1 MNWRLA
7 DRTLD
12 LAQPLAAG
20 IVNVTVDSMF
30 EGARSGT
37 PEQAVAD
44 GLALVEA
51 GFDMLDLGAVA
62 AKAGPPVSPED
73 EAAALVP
80 AIAGLV
86 AAPTFRGSLST
97 DVVDSEPRNPEGA
110 FRGSFSTDTAD
121 IEPRN
126 VVGLPISADT
136 FSPEV
141 ARRALAAGAHAVNDI
156 SGGSE
161 EMFGLVAEAGCG
173 YVLMHIE
180 GAPRVDR
187 PWRRYDDVVDHLK
200 AWFEGR
206 VELARELGVA
216 EEQIAIDPGL
226 DFDLS
231 PDQDLEI
238 LRRLGELRSLGLPLY
253 VSLSRKDFI
262 GAVLAGSWEGR
273 LPPGEREWGT
283 VAAVALAVREG
294 ADILRIHDRSSLQAM
309 RVAGRITRAD
319 RPQPSILRRFEADRR
334 SV

>member
-37 PEQAVAD
+37 PERAVAD
-44 GLALVEA
+44 GLTLVEA
-51 GFDMLDLGAVA
+51 GFDMLDVGAVA
-62 AKAGPPVSPED
+62 AKSGPPVSAED

-80 AIAGLV
+80 AIEGL
-86 AAPTFRGSLST
+86 AAASAA
-97 DVVDSEPRNPEGA
+97 EGC
-110 FRGSFSTDTAD
+110 
-121 IEPRN
+121 
-126 VVGLPISADT
+126 VPISADT

-161 EMFGLVAEAGCG
+161 EMFGLVAESGCG

-180 GAPRVDR
+180 GPPRVDR
-187 PWRRYDDVVDHLK
+187 PWRDYGDVVDHLR

-238 LRRLGELRSLGLPLY
+238 LRRLGELRALGLPLY

-262 GAVLAGSWEGR
+262 GAVVAGSWERR
-273 LPPGEREWGT
+273 LSAGEREWGT
-283 VAAVALAVREG
+283 VAATALAVRGG
-294 ADILRIHDRSSLQAM
+294 ANVLRIHDRSSLQAM
-309 RVAGRITRAD
+309 RVAGRVTR
-319 RPQPSILRRFEADRR
+319 PGR
-334 SV
+334 SAA

>member
-1 MNWRLA
+1 MNWRLT
-7 DRTLD
+7 DRTLE
-12 LAQPLAAG
+12 LEQPLGAG

-37 PEQAVAD
+37 PAQAVAD

-51 GFDMLDLGAVA
+51 GFEMLDVGAVA
-62 AKAGPPVSPED
+62 AKAGPPVTADD

-80 AIAGLV
+80 AIEGL
-86 AAPTFRGSLST
+86 ARRS
-97 DVVDSEPRNPEGA
+97 
-110 FRGSFSTDTAD
+110 RGSFDTHEVQR
-121 IEPRN
+121 EPWDAGR
-126 VVGLPISADT
+126 VPISADT
-136 FSPEV
+136 FSVEV
-141 ARRALAAGAHAVNDI
+141 ARRALAAGAVAVNDI
-156 SGGSE
+156 GGGSE
-161 EMFGLVAEAGCG
+161 EMFDLVAGTGCG

-180 GAPRVDR
+180 GPPRVDR
-187 PWRRYDDVVDHLK
+187 PWREYGDVVDHLK

-231 PDQDLEI
+231 PEQDLEI
-238 LRRLGELRSLGLPLY
+238 LRRLGELRSLGRALY

-273 LPPGEREWGT
+273 LPPSEREWGT

-294 ADILRIHDRSSLQAM
+294 ADVLRIHDRSSLQAM
-309 RVAGRITRAD
+309 RIAGRIA
-319 RPQPSILRRFEADRR
+319 RPQR
-334 SV
+334 SVA

>member
-1 MNWRLA
+1 MAWKLA

-12 LAQPLAAG
+12 LARPIGAG

-44 GLALVEA
+44 GLALAEA
-51 GFDMLDLGAVA
+51 GFEMLDLGAVA
-62 AKAGPPVSPED
+62 AKAGPPVPPEQ

-80 AIAGLV
+80 AVEGLV
-86 AAPTFRGSLST
+86 HRFQTFSPYRGTNGGNDAPPP
-97 DVVDSEPRNPEGA
+97 V
-110 FRGSFSTDTAD
+110 
-121 IEPRN
+121 
-126 VVGLPISADT
+126 SADT
-136 FSPEV
+136 FSVEV
-141 ARRALAAGAHAVNDI
+141 ARRALAAGAEVVNDI

-161 EMFGLVAEAGCG
+161 EMFELVAESGCG

-180 GAPRVDR
+180 GPPRVDR
-187 PWRRYDDVVDHLK
+187 PWREYDDVVDHLK

-206 VELARELGVA
+206 VELARELGVS

-231 PDQDLEI
+231 PEQDLEI
-238 LRRLGELRSLGLPLY
+238 LRRLGELRGLGLPLY

-262 GAVLAGSWEGR
+262 GAVLAGSWERR
-273 LPPGEREWGT
+273 LPAAEREWGT
-283 VAAVALAVREG
+283 VAAVTLAVREG

-309 RVAGRITRAD
+309 RVAAEIC
-319 RPQPSILRRFEADRR
+319 RPVGSAA
-334 SV
+334 

>member
-1 MNWRLA
+1 MAWRLA

-12 LAQPLAAG
+12 LARPIAAG

-51 GFDMLDLGAVA
+51 GFEMLDVGAVA
-62 AKAGPPVSPED
+62 ATAGPPVSAEA

-80 AIAGLV
+80 AVEGLV
-86 AAPTFRGSLST
+86 SQS
-97 DVVDSEPRNPEGA
+97 
-110 FRGSFSTDTAD
+110 RGSFRTDD
-121 IEPRN
+121 VQKEPRDG
-126 VVGLPISADT
+126 VGVPISADT
-136 FSPEV
+136 FSPAV
-141 ARRALAAGAHAVNDI
+141 ARRALAAGAAVVNDI
-156 SGGSE
+156 SGGCE
-161 EMFGLVAEAGCG
+161 EMLGLVAETGCG

-180 GAPRVDR
+180 GPPRVDR
-187 PWRRYDDVVDHLK
+187 PFREYGDVVDHLR

-206 VELARELGVA
+206 VEAARELGVS

-231 PDQDLEI
+231 PEQDLEI
-238 LRRLGELRSLGLPLY
+238 LRRLGELRALGLPLY

-273 LPPGEREWGT
+273 LAPGEREWGT
-283 VAAVALAVREG
+283 VAAVALAIREG

-309 RVAGRITRAD
+309 RVAGRIARG
-319 RPQPSILRRFEADRR
+319 
-334 SV
+334 

>member
-1 MNWRLA
+1 MAWRLA

-12 LAQPLAAG
+12 LARPIAAG

-44 GLALVEA
+44 GLALAEA
-51 GFDMLDLGAVA
+51 GFEMLDLGAVA
-62 AKAGPPVSPED
+62 AKSGPPVPPEE

-80 AIAGLV
+80 AVEGLMHRFQ
-86 AAPTFRGSLST
+86 TFGPCRGT
-97 DVVDSEPRNPEGA
+97 DSGNDASPPV
-110 FRGSFSTDTAD
+110 
-121 IEPRN
+121 
-126 VVGLPISADT
+126 SADT

-141 ARRALAAGAHAVNDI
+141 ARRALAAGAVVVNDI

-161 EMFGLVAEAGCG
+161 EMFELVAETGCG

-180 GAPRVDR
+180 GPPRVDR
-187 PWRRYDDVVDHLK
+187 PWREYGDVVDHLR

-206 VELARELGVA
+206 VDMARELGVA

-231 PDQDLEI
+231 PEQDLEI
-238 LRRLGELRSLGLPLY
+238 LRRLGELRALGLPLY

-262 GAVLAGSWEGR
+262 GAALAGSWEER
-273 LPPGEREWGT
+273 LPASEREWGT
-283 VAAVALAVREG
+283 VAAVTLAVREG

-309 RVAGRITRAD
+309 HVAAEIC
-319 RPQPSILRRFEADRR
+319 RPVGSAA
-334 SV
+334 

>member
-1 MNWRLA
+1 MRWRLA
-7 DRTLD
+7 DRTLE
-12 LAQPLAAG
+12 LTQPVAAG

-44 GLALVEA
+44 GLALAEA
-51 GFDMLDLGAVA
+51 GFDMLDVGAVA
-62 AKAGPPVSPED
+62 AKAGPPVPAAE

-80 AIAGLV
+80 AIEGLAGGGV
-86 AAPTFRGSLST
+86 P
-97 DVVDSEPRNPEGA
+97 V
-110 FRGSFSTDTAD
+110 
-121 IEPRN
+121 
-126 VVGLPISADT
+126 SADT
-136 FSPEV
+136 FSVEV
-141 ARRALAAGAHAVNDI
+141 ARQALAAGAAAVNDI

-161 EMFGLVAEAGCG
+161 EMFGLVAESGCG

-180 GAPRVDR
+180 GPPRVDR
-187 PWRRYDDVVDHLK
+187 PWREYGDVVDHLR

-231 PDQDLEI
+231 PEQDLEI

-262 GAVLAGSWEGR
+262 GAVLAASWEER
-273 LPPGEREWGT
+273 WPAGEREWGT
-283 VAAVALAVREG
+283 VAAVTLAVREG
-294 ADILRIHDRSSLQAM
+294 ADVLRIHDRSSLQAM
-309 RVAGRITRAD
+309 RVAGRIARGAA
-319 RPQPSILRRFEADRR
+319 RKVA
-334 SV
+334 

>member
-1 MNWRLA
+1 MDWRLT
-7 DRTLD
+7 DRSLD
-12 LAQPLAAG
+12 LAQPLGAA

-51 GFDMLDLGAVA
+51 GFDMLDVGAVA
-62 AKAGPPVSPED
+62 ARSGPPVAAED

-80 AIAGLV
+80 AIEGLV
-86 AAPTFRGSLST
+86 AAS
-97 DVVDSEPRNPEGA
+97 PRDGEG
-110 FRGSFSTDTAD
+110 
-121 IEPRN
+121 
-126 VVGLPISADT
+126 VPISADT

-141 ARRALAAGAHAVNDI
+141 ARRALAVGAHAVNDI

-161 EMFGLVAEAGCG
+161 EMFELVAEAGCG

-180 GAPRVDR
+180 GPPRVDR
-187 PWRRYDDVVDHLK
+187 PWREYGDVVDHLR

-238 LRRLGELRSLGLPLY
+238 LRRLGELRALGLPLY

-262 GAVLAGSWEGR
+262 GAVLAGSWEER

-283 VAAVALAVREG
+283 VGAVALAVREG
-294 ADILRIHDRSSLQAM
+294 ADLLRIHDRSSLQAM
-309 RVAGRITRAD
+309 RVAGQLTK
-319 RPQPSILRRFEADRR
+319 PESQVPSGKDAGSRNSSAISATEDGA
-334 SV
+334 

>member
-1 MNWRLA
+1 MVWRLA

-44 GLALVEA
+44 GRALVEA
-51 GFDMLDLGAVA
+51 GFDMLDVGAVA
-62 AKAGPPVSPED
+62 AKAGPLVSADD

-80 AIAGLV
+80 AVAGLTRS
-86 AAPTFRGSLST
+86 ASDTH
-97 DVVDSEPRNPEGA
+97 E
-110 FRGSFSTDTAD
+110 TAD
-121 IEPRN
+121 ALLVPSG
-126 VVGLPISADT
+126 VPISADT
-136 FSPEV
+136 FSVEV
-141 ARRALAAGAHAVNDI
+141 ARRALDAGAQAVNDI

-161 EMFGLVAEAGCG
+161 RMFRLVAERGCG

-180 GAPRVDR
+180 GPPRVDR
-187 PWRRYDDVVDHLK
+187 PWREYGDVVDHLK

-231 PDQDLEI
+231 PDQDLEV

-262 GAVLAGSWEGR
+262 GAVLAGSWEER

-283 VAAVALAVREG
+283 VAAVALAVRAG
-294 ADILRIHDRSSLQAM
+294 ADVLRIHDRSSLQAM
-309 RVAGRITRAD
+309 RVAGQITRQ
-319 RPQPSILRRFEADRR
+319 QPVDGPISRAMGDISARRRA
-334 SV
+334 V

>member
-1 MNWRLA
+1 MHLSAIGPAATVATMRWRLA

-37 PEQAVAD
+37 PEQAAAD
-44 GLALVEA
+44 GRAMIEA
-51 GFDMLDLGAVA
+51 GFDMLDVGAVA
-62 AKAGPPVSPED
+62 AKAGPPVTAED

-80 AIAGLV
+80 AIEELV
-86 AAPTFRGSLST
+86 AKAPVSKTGDST
-97 DVVDSEPRNPEGA
+97 VTP
-110 FRGSFSTDTAD
+110 
-121 IEPRN
+121 
-126 VVGLPISADT
+126 PISADT
-136 FSPEV
+136 FSPQV
-141 ARRALAAGAHAVNDI
+141 ARRALAAGAAAVNDI

-161 EMFGLVAEAGCG
+161 EMFELVAGSGCG

-180 GAPRVDR
+180 GPPRVDR
-187 PWRRYDDVVDHLK
+187 PWREYGDVVDHLE

-231 PDQDLEI
+231 PEQDLEI

-262 GAVLAGSWEGR
+262 GALLAGSWEER

-294 ADILRIHDRSSLQAM
+294 ADVLRIHDRSSLQAM
-309 RVAGRITRAD
+309 RVASRIARSQPVD
-319 RPQPSILRRFEADRR
+319 GPQIRLYGGKSAHRRGGG
-334 SV
+334 

>member
-1 MNWRLA
+1 MRWRLA

-44 GLALVEA
+44 GLALVET
-51 GFDMLDLGAVA
+51 GFDMLDVGAVA
-62 AKAGPPVSPED
+62 AKAGPPVSAED

-80 AIAGLV
+80 ATAGLI
-86 AAPTFRGSLST
+86 AA
-97 DVVDSEPRNPEGA
+97 A
-110 FRGSFSTDTAD
+110 
-121 IEPRN
+121 
-126 VVGLPISADT
+126 PISADT
-136 FSPEV
+136 FSVEV
-141 ARRALAAGAHAVNDI
+141 ARRALDAGAHAVNDI

-161 EMFGLVAEAGCG
+161 EMFGLVAERGCG

-180 GAPRVDR
+180 GPPRVDR
-187 PWRRYDDVVDHLK
+187 PWRRYGDVVDHLK

-206 VELARELGVA
+206 VELARELGVG

-238 LRRLGELRSLGLPLY
+238 LRRLGELRALGLPLY

-273 LPPGEREWGT
+273 LPASEREWGT

-294 ADILRIHDRSSLQAM
+294 ADVLRIHDRSSLQAM
-309 RVAGRITRAD
+309 RVAGRIS
-319 RPQPSILRRFEADRR
+319 RPAR
-334 SV
+334 SPA

>member
-1 MNWRLA
+1 MAWRLA

-30 EGARSGT
+30 AGARSGT

-51 GFDMLDLGAVA
+51 GFEMLDVGAVA
-62 AKAGPPVSPED
+62 AKAGPPVDAET

-80 AIAGLV
+80 AIEGLND
-86 AAPTFRGSLST
+86 ALA
-97 DVVDSEPRNPEGA
+97 
-110 FRGSFSTDTAD
+110 
-121 IEPRN
+121 
-126 VVGLPISADT
+126 PISADT
-136 FSPEV
+136 FSPAV
-141 ARRALAAGAHAVNDI
+141 ARRALAAGAGAVNDI

-161 EMFGLVAEAGCG
+161 EMFELVAETGCG

-180 GAPRVDR
+180 GPPRVDR
-187 PWRRYDDVVDHLK
+187 PWREYGDVVDHLK

-206 VELARELGVA
+206 VELARGLGVDVS
-216 EEQIAIDPGL
+216 QIAIDPGL

-231 PDQDLEI
+231 PEQDLEI

-262 GAVLAGSWEGR
+262 GAVLAGSWEQR
-273 LPPGEREWGT
+273 WEAGEREWGT
-283 VAAVALAVREG
+283 VAAVALAVRAG
-294 ADILRIHDRSSLQAM
+294 ADVLRIHDRSSLQAM
-309 RVAGRITRAD
+309 RVAGRICRAAGESQIGD
-319 RPQPSILRRFEADRR
+319 AA
-334 SV
+334 

>member
-1 MNWRLA
+1 MAWRLA

-12 LAQPLAAG
+12 LARPIGAG

-37 PEQAVAD
+37 PEQAVRD
-44 GLALVEA
+44 GLALAEA
-51 GFDMLDLGAVA
+51 GFEMLDLGAVA

-73 EAAALVP
+73 EAAALIP
-80 AIAGLV
+80 AVEGL
-86 AAPTFRGSLST
+86 ARQS
-97 DVVDSEPRNPEGA
+97 
-110 FRGSFSTDTAD
+110 RGSFVRHGRTK
-121 IEPRN
+121 EPRD
-126 VVGLPISADT
+126 VPVSADT
-136 FSPEV
+136 FSVEV
-141 ARRALAAGAHAVNDI
+141 ARRALAAGATIVNDI

-161 EMFGLVAEAGCG
+161 EMFELVARTGCG

-180 GAPRVDR
+180 GPPRVDR
-187 PWRRYDDVVDHLK
+187 PWREYEDVVDHLR

-231 PDQDLEI
+231 PEQDLEI
-238 LRRLGELRSLGLPLY
+238 LRRLGELRALGLPLY

-262 GAVLAGSWEGR
+262 GAVLAGSWDER
-273 LPPGEREWGT
+273 LPASEREWGT
-283 VAAVALAVREG
+283 VAAVTLAVREG

-309 RVAGRITRAD
+309 HVAAEIC
-319 RPQPSILRRFEADRR
+319 RPIG
-334 SV
+334 SVA